1 MIKGSIWRMGALF
14 ASLVLHWLLF
24 SQEPAREQVVQL
36 SGGAQQLPI
45 AVNFSVAAAAKTSS
59 QEPQKAKPVV
69 TPEQPVEKPQVKKVN
84 KTTDRPSVVKTP
96 DIQPQPEVVEDVV
109 DSVVDKLAQQNQ
121 EEIQEP
127 TQQDQAVAAKAS
139 TTAEQP
145 PGLESIPVVREVS
158 YRQQPQPPIYPK
170 TALRRKQQGEVWVQ
184 ALVSPE
190 GNTELVE
197 VVRSSGVASLD
208 ASALKAVSGWVFEA
222 AKMDGRPIRAWI
234 EVPVAFELR
243 R

>member
-1 MIKGSIWRMGALF
+1 MGALF
-14 ASLVLHWLLF
+14 ASLALHWLIF
-24 SQEPAREQVVQL
+24 NQQSHQEQVISL
-36 SGGAQQLPI
+36 AGGAQQLPI
-45 AVNFSVAAAAKTSS
+45 AVNFSVAAAAKPT
-59 QEPQKAKPVV
+59 PPVPTKPKKV
-69 TPEQPVEKPQVKKVN
+69 TKQEQPVQKKRVKE
-84 KTTDRPSVVKTP
+84 VVKATNAP
-96 DIQPQPEVVEDVV
+96 AEVKAPAIPPQQEVADNVEEKVVEEI
-109 DSVVDKLAQQNQ
+109 AQQNQ
-121 EEIQEP
+121 EEVQEP
-127 TQQDQAVAAKAS
+127 AQQEQAIAAQAA

-158 YRQQPQPPIYPK
+158 YRQVPQPPIYPK

-190 GNTELVE
+190 GNTEQVE